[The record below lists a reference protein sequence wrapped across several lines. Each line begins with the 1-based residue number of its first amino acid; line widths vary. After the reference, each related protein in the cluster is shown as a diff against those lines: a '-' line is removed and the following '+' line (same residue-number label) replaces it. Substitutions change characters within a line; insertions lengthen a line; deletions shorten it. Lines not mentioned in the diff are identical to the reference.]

1 MHRTQ
6 GPHRAE
12 EREVALSTTLCP
24 RAGEAFCLSELW
36 RSVPWALVCP
46 HMLWEAVG
54 QAESPTENRRSSSEA
69 TEHEIPGVVR
79 RSVHTLHCGP
89 GFQLRSWCH
98 SRERGKW
105 HTASPRGLDPGTVGT
120 RPNPLSWA

>member
-12 EREVALSTTLCP
+12 EREVALPTTLCP

-54 QAESPTENRRSSSEA
+54 QAESPTENGRSSSEA

-79 RSVHTLHCGP
+79 RSVHSPLWTRVPAQELVPQQGE
-89 GFQLRSWCH
+89 GQVAH
-98 SRERGKW
+98 SK
-105 HTASPRGLDPGTVGT
+105 PQGT
-120 RPNPLSWA
+120 